1 MCWAEASPS
10 SASWRVSARHSD
22 PGSGGAGGAGRGR
35 AAASR
40 RPRATRPDT
49 VLESASMGIA
59 VLRCD
64 LKSGF
69 ITHVGLRISS
79 PLAWRRRRLSRNSER
94 DTLTIG

>member
-1 MCWAEASPS
+1 MLGGSISFFSKLASFSTPLRS
-10 SASWRVSARHSD
+10 RVR
-22 PGSGGAGGAGRGR
+22 GCRRGR
-35 AAASR
+35 
-40 RPRATRPDT
+40 PRKSGCIPPATGDQAGYSLGERQH
-49 VLESASMGIA
+49 GIA